1 MVAHIT
7 RQRQLHELPRR
18 SQAAGPRKRH
28 AGDQAGDPELPPGAI
43 RKRNEF
49 VHVLSHQS
57 PDDIEAAPNEL
68 IRQLKG
74 NGLAVRTI
82 LAEKL
87 FLDRLFRGFG
97 NEGVTETGATLGM
110 RFKKRDGKCVHSCS
124 SRP

>member
-1 MVAHIT
+1 MLAIKPATQSCPLV
-7 RQRQLHELPRR
+7 R
-18 SQAAGPRKRH
+18 SGS
-28 AGDQAGDPELPPGAI
+28 
-43 RKRNEF
+43 RNEF
-49 VHVLSHQS
+49 MHVLSHQS

-97 NEGVTETGATLGM
+97 NEGVTETGTTLE
-110 RFKKRDGKCVHSCS
+110 CS
-124 SRP
+124 SRKETVSVSIRVQADLSMPQSMV